1 MPWIRNGKHVP
12 DFDLNL
18 LRPLL
23 VLLEEQNVTRAA
35 ARLHLSQPATSAA
48 LARLRRQY
56 DDELLVR
63 TGRTMQLT
71 PFARD
76 LLPAVAHA
84 VAELRPVIDRKQSFD
99 PALTERRF
107 VIGATDYMSAI
118 LAGPLLRTLSTEA
131 PRASVDFAPQPVRD
145 GTLAPYGQ
153 LDLIVGPVGFNL
165 PGRSQELFTDEFVL
179 IADPDNAVLAGA
191 DPTIDL
197 LSNVPHATAYLND
210 PNHNELQDVL
220 HRAGIDYIVGARL
233 FGLAALPLLVSGTDM
248 VALVPRMLAA
258 KASRTLRL
266 SVFELP
272 GDLTLPM
279 TECMFWHP
287 RDEED
292 PAILWLRS
300 ALIRTVAALSAQPS
314 GPRPLRL
321 GPASRAARSGRGT
334 RG

>member
-1 MPWIRNGKHVP
+1 MPP
-12 DFDLNL
+12 FDLNL

-23 VLLEEQNVTRAA
+23 VLLEERSVTRAA
-35 ARLHLSQPATSAA
+35 VRLHLSQPATSAA

-56 DDELLVR
+56 DDDLLVR

-84 VAELRPVIDRKQSFD
+84 AAALGPVIDRKQSFD

-107 VIGATDYMSAI
+107 VIGATDYLTAI
-118 LAGPLLRTLSTEA
+118 LAGPLLRTFAAQA

-145 GTLAPYGQ
+145 GTLAPYSR
-153 LDLIVGPVGFNL
+153 LDLIVGPVGFQL
-165 PGRSQELFTDEFVL
+165 PGQSQELFTDDFVL
-179 IADPDNAVLAGA
+179 IADVDNAVLDVA
-191 DPTIDL
+191 DPAVSL
-197 LSNVPHATAYLND
+197 LSQVPHATAYLND
-210 PNHNELQDVL
+210 PHDDGLQDL
-220 HRAGIDYIVGARL
+220 LRRAGVEDVVSARL

-272 GDLTLPM
+272 DGLTMPM
-279 TECMFWHP
+279 AERMYWHP
-287 RDEED
+287 RDEDD
-292 PAILWLRS
+292 PAIVWLRT
-300 ALIRTVAALSAQPS
+300 ALLSAVATLSREPS
-314 GPRPLRL
+314 GPAPRRL
-321 GPASRAARSGRGT
+321 QPVG
-334 RG
+334 